1 MSGLGNTCY
10 LNSVLQALRQCT
22 HHLSVIYVH
31 ILQKRSLRR
40 RRLVLQFTC
49 LPPSLPSL
57 FPPFSL
63 PLSQFIWTFFC
74 HAMLTSKPQSRR
86 RHGSKGNGFTQSLES
101 QSRLQQDRQ
110 HEQQH
115 ETWDDAAAGAGAG
128 AGGGFGAPVS
138 AAAAVKKRKREK
150 KQSAVTDE
158 LSALY
163 SEMLVRCCNGGFYF
177 VIN

>member
-1 MSGLGNTCY
+1 
-10 LNSVLQALRQCT
+10 
-22 HHLSVIYVH
+22 
-31 ILQKRSLRR
+31 
-40 RRLVLQFTC
+40 
-49 LPPSLPSL
+49 
-57 FPPFSL
+57 
-63 PLSQFIWTFFC
+63 
-74 HAMLTSKPQSRR
+74 MLTSKPQSRR

-163 SEMLVRCCNGGFYF
+163 SEMLVRCCNGGFSF